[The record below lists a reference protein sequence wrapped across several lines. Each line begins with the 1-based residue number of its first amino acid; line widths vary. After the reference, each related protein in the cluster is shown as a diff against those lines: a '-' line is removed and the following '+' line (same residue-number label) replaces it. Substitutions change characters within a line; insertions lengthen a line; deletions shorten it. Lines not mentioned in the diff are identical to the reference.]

1 MLKSFVLIKAQFD
14 RKVRQ
19 IQVDNWGEF
28 DSMHSFFLEQGM
40 IHQHSYCKH
49 LNKMGLLN
57 DDMCLTLLKPFDF
70 NLIFHLP
77 SGECVLNATY
87 LINLLP
93 TPLISKK
100 APFEKLYNWTL
111 IFGHLHVLEEIYFK
125 YSWWYGTSCC
135 YSVTFP
141 MEQNLKL
148 TPTQRDVFNNSSQYR
163 RLVGRLIY
171 LTITPPNIC
180 YLV

>member
-1 MLKSFVLIKAQFD
+1 MRWIWLYAFILSWAWYDTSTFLLQTPRQNGVVEWWHVPNIAQALWFQSHISFTF
-14 RKVRQ
+14 
-19 IQVDNWGEF
+19 W
-28 DSMHSFFLEQGM
+28 
-40 IHQHSYCKH
+40 
-49 LNKMGLLN
+49 
-57 DDMCLTLLKPFDF
+57 
-70 NLIFHLP
+70 
-77 SGECVLNATY
+77 GECVLTATY

-100 APFEKLYNWTL
+100 TPFEKLYNWTPT
-111 IFGHLHVLEEIYFK
+111 FGHLHVLEEIYFK

-135 YSVTFP
+135 SSVTFP

-148 TPTQRDVFNNSSQYR
+148 APTERDVFNNSSQYR
-163 RLVGRLIY
+163 RLVMRLIY